1 MRIFS
6 LFTLFLF
13 IACFSNAHAALNGLS
28 HHSRANCGNN
38 ESISWDATML
48 RNLAAASEHFV
59 WINFSGF
66 LSSPTAHFVET
77 GARFN
82 VYRAGA
88 VHYHVYG
95 FLVLPLSCQT

>member
-1 MRIFS
+1 M
-6 LFTLFLF
+6 
-13 IACFSNAHAALNGLS
+13 
-28 HHSRANCGNN
+28 NN

-59 WINFSGF
+59 WLNFSGF

-88 VHYHVYG
+88 VHYG
-95 FLVLPLSCQT
+95 EGLPLGLPQYVVKGHHWLNINRYRSIYRQTRAFDCSLQDGFVQWGS